1 MAEAASRDS
10 EFSGTKDVEERHR
23 FNEANLDTWMRENVE
38 GYSGPL
44 KVSQFKGGQSNPT
57 YRLDTPGR
65 SYVMRRKPFGK
76 LLPSAHAVDREYRV
90 ITALQKQGFPAAM
103 TYGLCMDDG
112 VIGAAFYVMQ
122 MVEGRVFWDQT
133 LPAVAREER
142 RPIYEAEIL
151 TLAKLHSY
159 DPEKIGLGDY
169 GRPGNY
175 FARQV
180 DRWTKQYRASETEKI
195 DEVERLIDWLPKT
208 VPQQERVSV
217 VHGDY
222 RLDNMI
228 FAPDKPQVLAVLD
241 WELSTLGDPLADFSY
256 LLMQWIMS
264 SGGGRTGL
272 VGSDLPALNIP
283 TLEEAV
289 EIYCKATG
297 RPEIPD
303 LNWYFAYNLFR
314 LTGILQGIAGR
325 IRDGTAASPRAAESA
340 ARVVPLAKASWEYA
354 VKAGAK

>member
-10 EFSGTKDVEERHR
+10 EFNGTKDVEERHR
-23 FNEANLDTWMRENVE
+23 FNEANVDKWMRENVE

-44 KVSQFKGGQSNPT
+44 QVSQFKGGQSNPT

-76 LLPSAHAVDREYRV
+76 LLPSAHAVDREYKV
-90 ITALQKQGFPAAM
+90 ITALHAQGFPAAK

-112 VIGAAFYVMQ
+112 VIGAAFYIMQ

-142 RPIYEAEIL
+142 WPIFEAEIH

-159 DPEKIGLGDY
+159 DPEKIGLGDF

-195 DEVERLIDWLPKT
+195 EEVERLIAWLPKT

-228 FAPDKPQVLAVLD
+228 FAADKPQVAAVLD

-256 LLMQWIMS
+256 LLMQWVMS

-272 VGSDLPALNIP
+272 VGADLAALNIP
-283 TLEEAV
+283 TLEQAV

-297 RPEIPD
+297 RPNIPD
-303 LNWYFAYNLFR
+303 LNWYFCYNLFR

-325 IRDGTAASPRAAESA
+325 IRDGTASSARASESA

-354 VKAGAK
+354 VKAGAS

>member
-1 MAEAASRDS
+1 MAETASRDL
-10 EFSGTKDVEERHR
+10 EYSGTKAVEERHR
-23 FNEANLDTWMRENVE
+23 FDEAGLEKWMRETVE
-38 GYSGPL
+38 GYAGPL
-44 KVSQFKGGQSNPT
+44 TVTQFKGGQSNPT
-57 YRLDTPGR
+57 YRLDTSGR

-76 LLPSAHAVDREYRV
+76 LLPSAHAVDREYKV
-90 ITALQKQGFPAAM
+90 ITALHKHGFPAPK

-133 LPAVAREER
+133 LPAVAREDR
-142 RPIYEAEIL
+142 RPIFEQEVL

-159 DPEKIGLGDY
+159 NPDEIGLGDY

-195 DEVERLIDWLPKT
+195 EDVERLIEWLPKT
-208 VPQQERVSV
+208 VPQQDRVSV

-228 FAPDKPQVLAVLD
+228 FAPNKPNVIAVLD
-241 WELSTLGDPLADFSY
+241 WELSTLGDPLADFTY

-272 VGSDLPALNIP
+272 VGQDLPSLNIP
-283 TLEEAV
+283 TLAEAI

-297 RPEIPD
+297 RPDIPD
-303 LNWYFAYNLFR
+303 LNWYYSYNLFR
-314 LTGILQGIAGR
+314 LTCILQGIAGR
-325 IRDGTAASPRAAESA
+325 IRDGTASSAKAAESA
-340 ARVVPLAKASWEYA
+340 ARVKPLARSSWEYA
-354 VKAGAK
+354 VKAGAS

>member
-1 MAEAASRDS
+1 MAEALSRDS
-10 EFSGTKDVEERHR
+10 EFNGTKDVEERHR
-23 FNEANLDTWMRENVE
+23 FNEANLDKWMRENVE
-38 GYSGPL
+38 GYAGPL
-44 KVSQFKGGQSNPT
+44 KISQFKGGQSNPT

-76 LLPSAHAVDREYRV
+76 LLPSAHAVDREYKV
-90 ITALQKQGFPAAM
+90 ITALHAQGFPAAK

-112 VIGAAFYVMQ
+112 VIGAAFYIMQ

-133 LPAVAREER
+133 LPAVERAER
-142 RPIYEAEIL
+142 RPIYESEIL

-180 DRWTKQYRASETEKI
+180 DRWTKQYRASETEKV
-195 DEVERLIDWLPKT
+195 DEVERLIEFLPKT
-208 VPQQERVSV
+208 VPQQDRVSV

-228 FAPDKPQVLAVLD
+228 FAADKPQVMAVLD
-241 WELSTLGDPLADFSY
+241 WELSTLGDPLADFTY

-272 VGSDLPALNIP
+272 VGADLTALNIP
-283 TLEEAV
+283 TLEQAI

-297 RPEIPD
+297 RAHIPD
-303 LNWYFAYNLFR
+303 LNWYYSYNLFR
-314 LTGILQGIAGR
+314 LTCILQGIAGR
-325 IRDGTAASPRAAESA
+325 IRDGTASSARASESA
-340 ARVVPLAKASWEYA
+340 ARVVPLAKTSWEFA
-354 VKAGAK
+354 VKAGA